1 MVISGGRRRM
11 RRRNLEKKTK
21 RSAPTWHVAAAD
33 RCPSPPDE
41 PELEAKKKNTKIKR
55 NKKSK
60 SGETKR
66 ASCRDMQMAVWGL
79 RLFVFSALSSLSLS
93 LSFSYH
99 PLSLSLSLWL
109 SCRVEEATHV
119 PIDQRNDPE
128 PAGPPR

>member
-1 MVISGGRRRM
+1 
-11 RRRNLEKKTK
+11 
-21 RSAPTWHVAAAD
+21 
-33 RCPSPPDE
+33 
-41 PELEAKKKNTKIKR
+41 
-55 NKKSK
+55 
-60 SGETKR
+60 
-66 ASCRDMQMAVWGL
+66 MQMAVWGL

-128 PAGPPR
+128 PAGPATLRPADRIAGAATPQRFYWLFWVLHSSFWDFFMCFLFCFAGFYLVLLGFTGILIGLLGFLGST